1 VKTQVQ
7 DSRWAVTAC
16 ICCILL
22 GDIILEGFD
31 SVCMLVVVGLAKCL
45 QSSPWHQALLFL
57 FRSSHVSLMSSF
69 GHDPRVL
76 GGWRA
81 PHFMVPLSLSCV
93 SVLSGRKKLPCRA
106 ITPAMNYGVHLTL
119 MFWRGNRNKKS
130 NKYVWSVDCDE
141 AFLNMKKLLT
151 T

>member
-1 VKTQVQ
+1 MKTQVQ

-31 SVCMLVVVGLAKCL
+31 SVCMLVVIGLSKCL

-57 FRSSHVSLMSSF
+57 FRSSHVSLISAF
-69 GHDPRVL
+69 GHGPRVL

-81 PHFMVPLSLSCV
+81 PHFMALLSLLCV
-93 SVLSGRKKLPCRA
+93 LVLSRLYSQVVFHCC
-106 ITPAMNYGVHLTL
+106 IFSHL
-119 MFWRGNRNKKS
+119 
-130 NKYVWSVDCDE
+130 
-141 AFLNMKKLLT
+141 
-151 T
+151 